1 MQKYAANS
9 WKSDKRI
16 IAKDEDMQ
24 KVVKEHW
31 IELVKKE
38 HGSLF
43 DAKEFSIL
51 KIDTS
56 KLNNKFYRD
65 NTFEYNDTFIA
76 VYTISNIPAAAIEI
90 VETFGSE

>member
-9 WKSDKRI
+9 WKSNKRFV
-16 IAKDEDMQ
+16 AKDEDLQ
-24 KVVKEHW
+24 KVVKEYW

-43 DAKEFSIL
+43 NTEEFSIL

-65 NTFEYNDTFIA
+65 NTFEYKDTFVA
-76 VYTISNIPAAAIEI
+76 VYTTTNIPAAAIEI
-90 VETFGSE
+90 VETFESE

>member
-9 WKSDKRI
+9 WKSNKRFV
-16 IAKDEDMQ
+16 AKDEDLQ

-43 DAKEFSIL
+43 DTKEFSIL

-65 NTFEYNDTFIA
+65 NTFEYKDTFVA
-76 VYTISNIPAAAIEI
+76 VYTTANIPAAAIEI
-90 VETFGSE
+90 VETFESE